1 MRRRQ
6 LVLALLLLA
15 ALVPL
20 ALWSLFVEPGE
31 LVVTRTAIV
40 LPRWPRE
47 LDGLRVVALS
57 DIHAGA
63 PHVDVAKLRAVVAAA
78 NAERPDLVVL
88 LGDYV
93 IQGVAGGRFIPPE
106 TTARELAA
114 LRARLGVYAV
124 LGNHDHWLD
133 GARVKRAFV
142 TAGIAV
148 IDDDVVRIG
157 DAARELWLVGIH
169 DIWTGWP
176 DVPAL
181 LRRVPRNRPTLALTH
196 NPDIFPSLPAGV
208 DLLLAGHTHGGQV
221 SLPVLGA
228 PIVPSSY
235 GQRFARGHI
244 AEAGRHLFVTSG
256 VGTSIVPLRFRV
268 PPEVS
273 LVILRSSPGAPAAAS
288 GPSG

>member
-1 MRRRQ
+1 MRRRR
-6 LVLALLLLA
+6 LALALLLLA

-20 ALWSLFVEPGE
+20 AAWSLLVEPGE
-31 LVVTRTAIV
+31 LLVTTTAIV

-47 LDGLRVVALS
+47 LDGLRIVALA

-63 PHVDVAKLRAVVAAA
+63 PHVDVAKLRAVVTAA

-133 GARVKRAFV
+133 GARVKRAF
-142 TAGIAV
+142 TDSGIPV
-148 IDDDVVRIG
+148 IDDEVVRVSAEG
-157 DAARELWLVGIH
+157 ADLWLIGIH

-176 DVPAL
+176 DVAAL
-181 LRRVPRNRPTLALTH
+181 LRSVPGRGPTLALTH
-196 NPDIFPSLPAGV
+196 NPDIFPSLPPGV
-208 DLLLAGHTHGGQV
+208 DLLIAGHTHGGQV
-221 SLPVLGA
+221 SLPIIGA
-228 PIVPSSY
+228 PIIPSSY

-244 AEAGRHLFVTSG
+244 VEAGRHLFVTPG
-256 VGTSIVPLRFRV
+256 VGTSIVPMRFRV
-268 PPEVS
+268 PPEIS
-273 LVILRSSPGAPAAAS
+273 LVILRSSPSAPR
-288 GPSG
+288 G